1 MEARLL
7 LNKKP
12 DINKRTKHE
21 IDVILG
27 GQFEEAIGKGIG
39 LTVHT
44 PQIVRVTKLIE
55 YIGFFSDF

>member
-12 DINKRTKHE
+12 ERNKKPKITV
-21 IDVILG
+21 DVILG
-27 GQFEEAIGKGIG
+27 GQFYQLNGKGIG
-39 LTVHT
+39 LTVHS